1 MHVSNFFTIPNNIYI
16 IWQFVFI
23 HMHFLFC
30 WHSIVRFLWHSFRY
44 LSSYRVFHL
53 KNNSKMYQTFLITSI
68 SNPVFYYC
76 FYMYKIRAELF
87 LVFLDLYIG
96 VGDRG
101 AGGAV
106 APPQS
111 DKNLRN
117 SGKMNFFWQDCMLKM
132 AEMKILGTL
141 DAEIFFTAQPWWAE
155 IIKNINIHLKIHY
168 FCHHEP
174 LWIRAILGQPP

>member
-1 MHVSNFFTIPNNIYI
+1 MFLNICISYLLIFNLYFFDNILLDRRSENNMHVSNFFTIPNNIYI

-44 LSSYRVFHL
+44 LSSYRAFHL

-87 LVFLDLYIG
+87 LVFLDLY
-96 VGDRG
+96 V
-101 AGGAV
+101 
-106 APPQS
+106 
-111 DKNLRN
+111 
-117 SGKMNFFWQDCMLKM
+117 
-132 AEMKILGTL
+132 T
-141 DAEIFFTAQPWWAE
+141 FTPNKFSHH
-155 IIKNINIHLKIHY
+155 IITYLN
-168 FCHHEP
+168 E
-174 LWIRAILGQPP
+174 